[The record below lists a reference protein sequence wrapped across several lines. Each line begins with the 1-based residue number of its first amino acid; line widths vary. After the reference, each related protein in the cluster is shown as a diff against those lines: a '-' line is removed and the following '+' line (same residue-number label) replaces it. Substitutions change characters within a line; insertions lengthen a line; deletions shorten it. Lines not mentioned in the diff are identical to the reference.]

1 MRGDNA
7 MIDYVFLTVSDMDVR
22 TSSTRRLSNR
32 SDCTTPSIT
41 TAPMG
46 PKDIRIGPCGSC

>member
-1 MRGDNA
+1 

-41 TAPMG
+41 TAQMG